1 MPGSPSSTVP
11 QPPLAP
17 TGMPC
22 APPNPG
28 CIPRVEIIA
37 DPRRFC
43 CEERYSRHMTQL
55 LLTAVGVDRP
65 GFVAAMSTTVAEHGG
80 NWLGSR

>member
-1 MPGSPSSTVP
+1 
-11 QPPLAP
+11 
-17 TGMPC
+17 
-22 APPNPG
+22 
-28 CIPRVEIIA
+28 
-37 DPRRFC
+37 
-43 CEERYSRHMTQL
+43 MTQL